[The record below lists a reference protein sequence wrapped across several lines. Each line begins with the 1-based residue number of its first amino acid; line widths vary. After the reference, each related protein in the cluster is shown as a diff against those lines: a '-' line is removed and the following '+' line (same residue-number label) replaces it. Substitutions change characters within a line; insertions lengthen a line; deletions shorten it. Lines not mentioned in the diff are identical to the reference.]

1 MKQWIAKIRNNE
13 GFSFIELLAVM
24 FIVNVALVAL
34 ISMSMQAIQTER
46 FNRNVLIAAQ
56 LAQEG
61 VELVRNVRDT
71 DWQAGVTP
79 NSVFNPAYDGV
90 YAMDYTLSPATA
102 LTGGLADD
110 DSRLYL
116 DGNGYYSH
124 DSTGSSTKFRRAIT
138 IQTGG
143 IASTTVSSEVRF
155 SDGVAER
162 NYKVDTT
169 LYDWK

>member
-1 MKQWIAKIRNNE
+1 MRKWLKKIRSND

-34 ISMSMQAIQTER
+34 ISMSLQAIQTER

-61 VELVRNVRDT
+61 IELVRNIRDN

-79 NSVFNPAYDGV
+79 SSIFNSANDGV
-90 YAMDYTLSPATA
+90 YAMDYTLGAAVP
-102 LTGGLADD
+102 LTGGLTDD
-110 DSRLYL
+110 ASKLYT
-116 DGNGYYSH
+116 DTQGYYSH
-124 DSTGSSTKFRRAIT
+124 DSTGTSTKFRRAIS
-138 IQTGG
+138 IFAAG
-143 IASTTVSSEVRF
+143 IASTTVTSEVRF
-155 SDGVAER
+155 SDGVTAR
-162 NYKVDTT
+162 NYKVETI